1 VASPAANGSEAS
13 LDSNRALTGVAPKLE
28 GIFEDAS
35 DERTLGR

>member
-1 VASPAANGSEAS
+1 MGSEAP
-13 LDSNRALTGVAPKLE
+13 LGSNRAVTGVSPKLE